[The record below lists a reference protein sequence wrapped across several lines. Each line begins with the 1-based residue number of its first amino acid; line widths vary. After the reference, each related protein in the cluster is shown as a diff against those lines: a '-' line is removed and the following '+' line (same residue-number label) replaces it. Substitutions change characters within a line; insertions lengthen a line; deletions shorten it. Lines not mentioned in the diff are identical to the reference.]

1 MPDEAVD
8 SQELLTRALGSLSD
22 ERFGRHLY
30 NYEGV
35 AGATQATVW
44 RGVPADE
51 TSPVIA
57 LRLTPKPLDLI
68 RRIAGVV
75 DGITA
80 VECPQTLALSSV
92 DVGGRILTVQACT
105 WIGSPAL
112 GMSDMR
118 LLGTCL
124 ASLHAGLEASGHDFS
139 DRRLTFER
147 AELPAST
154 DADQELPPWY
164 VARHIWRKRILAW
177 LDLQA
182 GGLPSQP
189 IHGDMHWANIVPTS
203 GGFGFID
210 FDKVMW
216 APPVFDLAKL
226 VATGFFQIGARARLR
241 EQRVAQL
248 LQGYASVRSLT
259 MQEATALEGLALLL
273 NEEIARLGM
282 AYDIDEYRRQ
292 ASAVGNWWIA
302 RRRRQGNPLG
312 IGSLFRPAP
321 APPTTDRQLALW
333 PDHDAAHNLE
343 GR

>member
-1 MPDEAVD
+1 MPDKAAD
-8 SQELLTRALGSLSD
+8 SQELLTRALASLSA
-22 ERFGRHLY
+22 ERFGSNLY
-30 NYEGV
+30 TYES
-35 AGATQATVW
+35 APGATQATVW
-44 RGVPADE
+44 RGVPADGS
-51 TSPVIA
+51 SPVIA

-68 RRIAGVV
+68 RRIAAVV
-75 DGITA
+75 DSITA
-80 VECPQTLALSSV
+80 VECPQTLALGSV
-92 DVGGRILTVQACT
+92 DADGRMLTVQACT
-105 WIGSPAL
+105 WIGSPAF
-112 GMSDMR
+112 GMSDMH
-118 LLGTCL
+118 LLGACL
-124 ASLHAGLEASGHDFS
+124 ASLHAGLQASGRDFS

-147 AELPAST
+147 AELPAS
-154 DADQELPPWY
+154 ADDGRDPPWY

-182 GGLPSQP
+182 HSLPSQP
-189 IHGDMHWANIVPTS
+189 IHGDMHWANIVPTN

-226 VATGFFQIGARARLR
+226 VATGFFQIGTRARLR

-259 MQEATALEGLALLL
+259 MQEVTALEGLALLL

-282 AYDIDEYRRQ
+282 AYNIDEYSRR

-302 RRRRQGNPLG
+302 RRRRQPGNPLG
-312 IGSLFRPAP
+312 IGNLVRPAP
-321 APPTTDRQLALW
+321 ASPAAGRQLALW
-333 PDHDAAHNLE
+333 PDYDLE